1 VPWPPCPAGCVP
13 CPFPA
18 PEPPLPP
25 PFVLVLLGVA
35 VVFPPAAPVSPLEP
49 LEPFAVPE
57 PVAPCWAGLLSLPLS
72 LHPSKHISPSRTVAP
87 IIALRMLRSFTRL
100 IDFGTVHC
108 DRLAKMSARFRADS
122 GDVINSQCRNDYHLI
137 HFGDSIS
144 KTIPNRFIRSW
155 NRGDPGLCASG
166 HSERYSASPRW

>member
-1 VPWPPCPAGCVP
+1 VSRATPLHQTAFVRCVLLSYRRPALGVVDVPWPPCPAGCVP

-35 VVFPPAAPVSPLEP
+35 VVLPPAAPVSELEP
-49 LEPFAVPE
+49 VEPFAVPA
-57 PVAPCWAGLLSLPLS
+57 PVAPCCAGLLSLPLS

-108 DRLAKMSARFRADS
+108 DRLAKMSARFGADS
-122 GDVINSQCRNDYHLI
+122 KECHKFPV
-137 HFGDSIS
+137 
-144 KTIPNRFIRSW
+144 
-155 NRGDPGLCASG
+155 
-166 HSERYSASPRW
+166 EE